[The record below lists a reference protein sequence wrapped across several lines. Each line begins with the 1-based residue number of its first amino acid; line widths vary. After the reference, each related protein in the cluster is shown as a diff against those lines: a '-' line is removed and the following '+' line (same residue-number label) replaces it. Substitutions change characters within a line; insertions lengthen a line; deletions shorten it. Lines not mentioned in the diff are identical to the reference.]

1 MDRRQLLATV
11 ATSTAIFAGCSSS
24 SGEDTHL
31 ISTDSEVRRQS
42 NNVYPPV
49 IEFSLTN
56 ESDDSFRVSANGK
69 KPFVTFPRLTAE
81 SGSIVLLPTT
91 DSRVH
96 WDVATTR
103 TNGCWR
109 FVDADGNE
117 THFVDNDIAVS
128 VSLEPGQTHRVTH
141 QLYYDGDESDCFPDG
156 DYTADH
162 TVEFYD
168 AEKTVSFSVEV
179 AFSDTQISTVGVHR

>member
-1 MDRRQLLATV
+1 MNRRQLLATV
-11 ATSTAIFAGCSSS
+11 TTSTAIFAGCSFS
-24 SGEDTHL
+24 SGEDTRL

-42 NNVYPPV
+42 SNVYPPV

-56 ESDDSFRVSANGK
+56 ESDDPFRISANGK
-69 KPFVTFPRLTAE
+69 KPFVNFPRLTAE
-81 SGSIVLLPTT
+81 SSSLVLLPTT
-91 DSRVH
+91 DPHLH

-117 THFVDNDIAVS
+117 THVVYNDIADS

-141 QLYYDGDESDCFPDG
+141 QLYYDGDDSDCFPDG

-162 TVEFYD
+162 TVEFHD
-168 AEKTVSFSVEV
+168 AEKTVPFNVQV
-179 AFSDTQISTVGVHR
+179 TVSDTQISTVEVRR